1 MTNAAFD
8 ITSILNRKTRQQ
20 SEETDGYKA
29 IKLNYKDIVIT
40 KHNKYSMDEISELAT
55 GIHMA
60 GELQQPLVLGKV
72 GDEFWLVSGHRRHA
86 AIDMLVQEGEE
97 QFAEVDCRYKPMTET
112 EFRMELLIGNTFNR
126 KPTDYDKMIEA
137 QEWKDLL
144 QQMKKEGSFKPEKGS
159 RTRDYIAA
167 IMGEAT
173 GTIGTLQQISNNA
186 TDAVKEQFEA
196 GTMNMTAAAEASKL
210 PEEDQNAIAEA
221 AAAGQETRAAEIK
234 AMAEQAANEGI
245 MNEPEDG
252 EEQEE
257 EHCRATLE
265 QMKET
270 VSDTDTTEEE
280 KENARRLHI
289 LKMLE
294 KYYIYMNEDDLRCL
308 EAMLEDCKRRKR
320 EYGLDDVGSTI

>member
-1 MTNAAFD
+1 MANAAFD

-167 IMGEAT
+167 MMGEAT

-280 KENARRLHI
+280 KENAKRLHI

-320 EYGLDDVGSTI
+320 EYGLDDVGSTV